1 MFLNCPPKL
10 PRDLILETEA
20 IQRITE
26 LLISLASEE
35 NADEENSLAYFLVK
49 RQKLV
54 EFYVTKIVKDILA
67 YCNREDFPEPLIYT
81 VVELILKRFADE
93 LAKNAVGTD
102 APISKVKMGDTEY
115 SFDTSLQVAVSK
127 VDLGKIISE
136 ELFNTLKTK
145 LNLYRRVKSL

>member
-26 LLISLASEE
+26 LLINLASEE
-35 NADEENSLAYFLVK
+35 NADEENSLAYFLMK

-54 EFYVTKIVKDILA
+54 EFYITKIVKDILA

-81 VVELILKRFADE
+81 VV
-93 LAKNAVGTD
+93 
-102 APISKVKMGDTEY
+102 
-115 SFDTSLQVAVSK
+115 
-127 VDLGKIISE
+127 
-136 ELFNTLKTK
+136 
-145 LNLYRRVKSL
+145 